1 MDAIPW
7 LSWRL
12 CVLSEA
18 GVRNPFRSE
27 KPCPVCELE
36 GSVGGSVAPP
46 GAGFQRGTEPSAHAL
61 GYFLSALRA

>member
-1 MDAIPW
+1 VDAIPW

-27 KPCPVCELE
+27 KPCPVCDTEE
-36 GSVGGSVAPP
+36 ASGDAVASAV
-46 GAGFQRGTEPSAHAL
+46 AGCQRGMEPSAHAL
-61 GYFLSALRA
+61 G